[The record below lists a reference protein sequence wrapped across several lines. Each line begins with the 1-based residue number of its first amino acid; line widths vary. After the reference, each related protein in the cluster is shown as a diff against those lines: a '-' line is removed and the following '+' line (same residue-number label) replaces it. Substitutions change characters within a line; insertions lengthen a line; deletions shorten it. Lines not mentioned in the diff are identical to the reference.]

1 MLSINSLTTDLCTFV
16 DESHGQNCEK
26 YIEKLKTFIKSDK
39 DFEKQYKLSV
49 GQLRKK
55 IEAFVE
61 NDHGLVEYLLE
72 LYAQVSVTFKARHHF
87 LSSIVKYISSSQPQ
101 KKLQNMVY
109 SKLQDETKRLSAY
122 KQSTADIFQIIRK
135 REEVSQYDVKY
146 KASLDKQ
153 LFSKIEEFD
162 KYVKT
167 LKKKQGE
174 NAVIDQVYYKG
185 FVYLEMCRAER

>member
-1 MLSINSLTTDLCTFV
+1 
-16 DESHGQNCEK
+16 
-26 YIEKLKTFIKSDK
+26 
-39 DFEKQYKLSV
+39 
-49 GQLRKK
+49 
-55 IEAFVE
+55 
-61 NDHGLVEYLLE
+61 
-72 LYAQVSVTFKARHHF
+72 
-87 LSSIVKYISSSQPQ
+87 
-101 KKLQNMVY
+101 MVY

-162 KYVKT
+162 KYAKT